1 VTAMNVLVVGADHI
15 GRELAHRLNANGVS
29 VTLIDT
35 DLVQVNQAQN
45 QELAARQGDGTS
57 ADDLRKAG
65 IEKASAFVATT
76 SSDKTNLLACQIAM
90 QRFGVENVSARVNN
104 PDNMDN
110 FASLGIKVVS
120 PVVST
125 AMLLDTLVR
134 RPAALELI
142 ASQVPGQE
150 ICEVEL
156 QNHRLIGKPLREWP
170 ILEGDVLVA
179 MVRRAGEL
187 FVPHGHTVLEKGDT
201 LTLIGKC
208 EDVEFAQD
216 VVNAE

>member
-1 VTAMNVLVVGADHI
+1 MNVLVVGADHI
-15 GRELAHRLNANGVS
+15 GRELARRLNANGVAT
-29 VTLIDT
+29 TLMDT

-45 QELAARQGDGTS
+45 EELTARQGDGTS

-65 IEKASAFVATT
+65 IEKAAAFVATT

-125 AMLLDTLVR
+125 AMLLDSLVR

-156 QNHRLIGKPLREWP
+156 QNHRLIGKPLREWS

-179 MVRRAGEL
+179 MVRRNGNL